1 MVFRRNETTNECIDY
16 VQFRLSNGQ
25 ITQKYCGI
33 ITTGFSLDR
42 RFQDSYRDNMWGMG
56 LGAVKSEKGV
66 EVVIF
71 IDKEPLQ
78 EDESMELVM
87 VFTFYTGEIGSE
99 RYFKVAD
106 TMVLVFFVRLGDS
119 FRCCCC

>member
-33 ITTGFSLDR
+33 VTTGFSLDR

-56 LGAVKSEKGV
+56 LGAVKSKGAV
-66 EVVIF
+66 EVMIF
-71 IDKEPLQ
+71 IDKEPLE

-87 VFTFYTGEIGSE
+87 VFTLYTGE
-99 RYFKVAD
+99 RNFKVTD
-106 TMVLVFFVRLGDS
+106 TMVSGFFVGLSDS
-119 FRCCCC
+119 FRCC